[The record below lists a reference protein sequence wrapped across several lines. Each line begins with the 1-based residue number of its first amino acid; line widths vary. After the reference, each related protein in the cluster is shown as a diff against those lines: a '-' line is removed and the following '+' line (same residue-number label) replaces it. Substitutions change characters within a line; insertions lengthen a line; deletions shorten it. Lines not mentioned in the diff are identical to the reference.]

1 LKCPSPGYH
10 VQMMMPDNNVR
21 RVVHS
26 ILNDSKIREQVFSSA
41 VHVALRDG
49 YDDNALNT
57 IREVI
62 PVAAQQVRADLSPD
76 EMERVAQI
84 ILERARKIQ

>member
-1 LKCPSPGYH
+1 
-10 VQMMMPDNNVR
+10 MMMPDNNVR

-26 ILNDSKIREQVFSSA
+26 ILNDSKIREQIFSSS
-41 VHVALRDG
+41 VHAALRDG
-49 YDDNALNT
+49 YDDNVLNT

-62 PVAAQQVRADLSPD
+62 PTAAQQARADLSQD

-84 ILERARKIQ
+84 LLERARKMH